1 VGPHFIAL
9 KNYRKMWNFIWLDID
24 SNLQTNDSKW
34 LDSSCDSS
42 LTQLDQV
49 MTRSTRLAKF
59 LDDSDAAL
67 TRRACD
73 SDLTKMTR
81 ANHWRELIRDER
93 TVKFFSPSP
102 VLIKL
107 NPILI
112 RKIFENHQSDSVLIR
127 QCKIMYFHFASW
139 GKRTTGAILPLAKY
153 DWLKA
158 K

>member
-1 VGPHFIAL
+1 
-9 KNYRKMWNFIWLDID
+9 MWNFIWLDID

-73 SDLTKMTR
+73 SDLTKMTW
-81 ANHWRELIRDER
+81 AHHCG
-93 TVKFFSPSP
+93 
-102 VLIKL
+102 KL
-107 NPILI
+107 
-112 RKIFENHQSDSVLIR
+112 
-127 QCKIMYFHFASW
+127 
-139 GKRTTGAILPLAKY
+139 TTNGRFVHLQPALPYKPPAKPHV
-153 DWLKA
+153 
-158 K
+158 